1 VPDFPNFQ
9 RVTAITLEI
18 RKVRH
23 QAPSRGVIA
32 GIGKRL
38 GASDDIRSMSRL
50 GVR

>member
-1 VPDFPNFQ
+1 VGVGA
-9 RVTAITLEI
+9 RL
-18 RKVRH
+18 
-23 QAPSRGVIA
+23 RGVIA